1 MTTIATL
8 KAACLFALTLALTSS
23 LAATKKDVDE
33 AMSRDGLQKISV
45 KGSISPMP
53 AGRVARRLQAR
64 QARSGRGRVRQVVGS
79 DSDRQPNQAWR
90 RGAREDQGGRRQA
103 RRGGVRQGAAERR
116 CVPDHERIRA
126 RRPARQGQRP
136 QRLHQRAQR
145 NQRRALE
152 NVCVIGRPDD
162 VAGRASDAASGQM
175 LARVA
180 DRREGT
186 AWGACSAPTASRR
199 RRGADVAAAWAQILR
214 KALDKARAIGRDELF
229 GQPAD
234 RLEHL
239 GARLV
244 LAEVGRASRSSALAR
259 VSGSSCAVM

>member
-1 MTTIATL
+1 
-8 KAACLFALTLALTSS
+8 
-23 LAATKKDVDE
+23 
-33 AMSRDGLQKISV
+33 
-45 KGSISPMP
+45 
-53 AGRVARRLQAR
+53 
-64 QARSGRGRVRQVVGS
+64 
-79 DSDRQPNQAWR
+79 
-90 RGAREDQGGRRQA
+90 
-103 RRGGVRQGAAERR
+103 
-116 CVPDHERIRA
+116 
-126 RRPARQGQRP
+126 
-136 QRLHQRAQR
+136 
-145 NQRRALE
+145 
-152 NVCVIGRPDD
+152 
-162 VAGRASDAASGQM
+162 M